1 MTSVTRLT
9 GGVSPADGADPRT
22 FPVIWNATATIIE
35 ANESAGSAVS
45 GLVQDKAG
53 LLTAGSDTVDLDFST
68 ETPLVSRQVSG
79 TAVSVTGS
87 SYEAGVTRTLR
98 LVGGTASATVSVPGD
113 WVFVGGAAGT
123 ALGSAVTAIITAT
136 AFGTAATDVVAAYAE
151 EA

>member
-9 GGVSPADGADPRT
+9 GGVTPADGADPRT
-22 FPVIWNATATIIE
+22 FPAIWNATATIIE

-53 LLTAGSDTVDLDFST
+53 VLVASSDTVDLDFST
-68 ETPLVSRQVSG
+68 ATPLVSRAVSG

-98 LVGGTASATVSVPGD
+98 ILGGTVVASLSVPSD

-123 ALGSAVTAIITAT
+123 SIGTGVTAIITAT
-136 AFGTAATDVVAAYAE
+136 AFGTVATDVVAAYAV